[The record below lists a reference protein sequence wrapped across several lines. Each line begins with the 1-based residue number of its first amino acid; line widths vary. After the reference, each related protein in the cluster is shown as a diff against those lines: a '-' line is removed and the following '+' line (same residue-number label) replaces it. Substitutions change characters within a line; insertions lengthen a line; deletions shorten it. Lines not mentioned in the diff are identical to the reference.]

1 MMSSAEN
8 TSPREAASTVAT
20 ASAVEAERVRLWHK
34 AHIDADAEHV
44 RFWGEADLA
53 DLLRA

>member
-1 MMSSAEN
+1 M
-8 TSPREAASTVAT
+8 VAT

-44 RFWGEADLA
+44 RFWGKRTSLICCGRKKDDSVAS
-53 DLLRA
+53 